1 MKIKLQTGKEVYMEA
16 FHCTPCYAG
25 LLAGVPTK
33 STNQE
38 LVKHL
43 KYPSDWGTRKCI
55 MKKSDMYIS
64 ENVLKPIINSVWL
77 SSSEP
82 VDVNDKKSD
91 GSELVLM
98 WFGDEQ
104 LDKSIQEIIIEGVG
118 DIVWKDFA
126 DSFQF

>member
-1 MKIKLQTGKEVYMEA
+1 MNITLQTGKEVYMEA
-16 FHCTPCYAG
+16 FHCTPTYAG
-25 LLAGVPTK
+25 LIAGIPTK
-33 STNQE
+33 YTNRE

-43 KYPSDWGTRKCI
+43 KYPSDWGIRKCI

-82 VDVNDKKSD
+82 VDVNDKLSD

-98 WFGDEQ
+98 WFSEGQ
-104 LDKSIQEIIIEGVG
+104 PDKSIQEIIIEGLG
-118 DIVWKDFA
+118 DIIWEDFSE
-126 DSFQF
+126 SFQF

>member
-1 MKIKLQTGKEVYMEA
+1 
-16 FHCTPCYAG
+16 
-25 LLAGVPTK
+25 
-33 STNQE
+33 
-38 LVKHL
+38 
-43 KYPSDWGTRKCI
+43 

-118 DIVWKDFA
+118 DIKWEDFA

>member
-1 MKIKLQTGKEVYMEA
+1 MSIGLMDWLDSVGCSGKN
-16 FHCTPCYAG
+16 
-25 LLAGVPTK
+25 L
-33 STNQE
+33 
-38 LVKHL
+38 
-43 KYPSDWGTRKCI
+43 
-55 MKKSDMYIS
+55 
-64 ENVLKPIINSVWL
+64 IIA
-77 SSSEP
+77 EP
-82 VDVNDKKSD
+82 VDIKDKKSD

>member
-1 MKIKLQTGKEVYMEA
+1 MKIKLQTGKEVYLEA
-16 FHCTPCYAG
+16 FHCTPTYAG

-33 STNQE
+33 ESNET
-38 LVKHL
+38 LIKHL
-43 KYPSDWGTRKCI
+43 SCPSNWGNRKCV
-55 MKKSDMYIS
+55 MKKSDMYAS
-64 ENVLKPIINSVWL
+64 ENILKPIINSVWL

-82 VDVNDKKSD
+82 VDIKDKKSD

-118 DIVWKDFA
+118 DIVWNDFA